1 MGNLCPQ
8 KLKNIMFQAYVR
20 RIPRLNLVGAL
31 ALGRALIA
39 ATDLVPRLSE
49 SILRSRRLLEKRL
62 DHLTAR
68 ARGHESHP
76 WADHAPVASAGKNLD
91 AAWMAL
97 YDWLGAFASLPA
109 HLPASR
115 TAIELLVGIFPDGVP
130 LVRPPPLLEWAE
142 SEARIAR
149 IDKGGLEA
157 ILRSLG
163 GAPFVETI
171 HSAHTQYMETLGHGE
186 GGAWS
191 SRAMKQSLDAVVL
204 AIHAYVTN
212 VIAELFDETP
222 ESTDNASALL
232 GPLDFVHLR
241 GAGAGSFFEQTLDEF
256 PPSPPRTL
264 EDAAWTRAAF
274 AEVG

>member
-1 MGNLCPQ
+1 
-8 KLKNIMFQAYVR
+8 MFQAYVR

-49 SILRSRRLLEKRL
+49 PILRSRRLLEIRL

-76 WADHAPVASAGKNLD
+76 WADRAPVALAGKNLD

-109 HLPASR
+109 HHPTSR
-115 TAIELLVGIFPDGVP
+115 TAIELLVGIFPEGVP

-149 IDKGGLEA
+149 IDKGKLEST
-157 ILRSLG
+157 LRSLG
-163 GAPFVETI
+163 GMPFVETI
-171 HSAHTQYMETLGHGE
+171 HSAHTQYMETLGHAD

-191 SRAMKQSLDAVVL
+191 SRAIKQGLDAVVL

-212 VIAELFDETP
+212 VIAELFDGTP

-232 GPLDFVHLR
+232 APLDFVHLR
-241 GAGAGSFFEQTLDEF
+241 SSGSGPFFEQTIDEYPPPP
-256 PPSPPRTL
+256 PPSLDDTVR
-264 EDAAWTRAAF
+264 TRAAF
-274 AEVG
+274 ASVV

>member
-1 MGNLCPQ
+1 
-8 KLKNIMFQAYVR
+8 MFQAYVQ

-49 SILRSRRLLEKRL
+49 SILRSRTLLESRL

-68 ARGHESHP
+68 ARGYESHP
-76 WADHAPVASAGKNLD
+76 WSDRAPIASAGKNLD
-91 AAWMAL
+91 ASWMAL
-97 YDWLGAFASLPA
+97 YDWLGAFASLPP
-109 HLPASR
+109 HFPASR

-157 ILRSLG
+157 TMRSLG
-163 GAPFVETI
+163 GNPFIEAIRTTHI
-171 HSAHTQYMETLGHGE
+171 HYMEKLGQGD

-191 SRAMKQSLDAVVL
+191 SRALKQSLDAVVL

-212 VIAELFDETP
+212 VIAELFDDTP

-232 GPLDFVHLR
+232 GPLDFIHFR
-241 GAGAGSFFEQTLDEF
+241 GAGTGLFFEQTIDEF
-256 PPSPPRTL
+256 PPPPPPAQ
-264 EDAAWTRAAF
+264 EEAAWTRALF

>member
-1 MGNLCPQ
+1 LLAQ
-8 KLKNIMFQAYVR
+8 EWESVMFQAYVQ

-49 SILRSRRLLEKRL
+49 PILRARRLLETRL

-76 WADHAPVASAGKNLD
+76 WADRAPIASAGKNLD
-91 AAWMAL
+91 NAWMAL
-97 YDWLGAFASLPA
+97 HDWLGAFASLPA
-109 HLPASR
+109 HQPTSR
-115 TAIELLVGIFPDGVP
+115 MAIELLVAIFPEGVP

-149 IDKGGLEA
+149 IHKAGLDA
-157 ILRSLG
+157 ALRSLG
-163 GAPFVETI
+163 GQPFVETI
-171 HSAHTQYMETLGHGE
+171 LVAHAHYMETMGNTE

-212 VIAELFDETP
+212 VIAELFDGPP
-222 ESTDNASALL
+222 ESTDHASALL
-232 GPLDFVHLR
+232 GPLDFAHLR
-241 GAGAGSFFEQTLDEF
+241 GDSGAFFEQTLDAY
-256 PPSPPRTL
+256 PPPPPPAL
-264 EDAAWTRAAF
+264 EEAAWSRPAF
-274 AEVG
+274 ASAV